1 VKSKATRDALVKPHD
16 LDEGQWVLVRHE
28 NPKKFESK
36 WFGPYQ
42 IIEKMPLG
50 TYRLQD
56 PKGTELA
63 ALVHGNRLVK
73 ANISTAE
80 KLRDLWSSPAAKDR
94 LRRVSAHAEILPS
107 FRKNTDELNRYLME
121 EEEDLVQD
129 APLQMAGPTV
139 GLPGEIPR
147 VEVESVDQAGAGQ
160 VSDSPILRLEETH
173 EENGPRF
180 TLRMNLKR
188 LREQEALDDMLGQAE
203 KRQRTD
209 RNPE

>member
-1 VKSKATRDALVKPHD
+1 VC
-16 LDEGQWVLVRHE
+16 E
-28 NPKKFESK
+28 
-36 WFGPYQ
+36 WFV
-42 IIEKMPLG
+42 EAKRAEWSE
-50 TYRLQD
+50 YRIQVT
-56 PKGTELA
+56 P
-63 ALVHGNRLVK
+63 
-73 ANISTAE
+73 
-80 KLRDLWSSPAAKDR
+80 W
-94 LRRVSAHAEILPS
+94 
-107 FRKNTDELNRYLME
+107 ELNRYLME
-121 EEEDLVQD
+121 EDEDLVQD